1 MKNKVFDLI
10 LTISFILILYPFP
23 ASAEIYK
30 WTDDEGVIHATD
42 DPSNVPA
49 KYWEKE
55 KVKKEDVAPATS
67 PEIQPMQP
75 VQPGPAIG
83 TEKKELYGD
92 YPLDWWTEKFKG
104 LRKDI
109 ADNQEKIEREKSF
122 VSVFEGGLR
131 YGKVFAKEEISQYES
146 YKAEIIVL
154 EEKIKKLKDDLD
166 ELQRKARVY
175 GVPKDI
181 RE

>member
-1 MKNKVFDLI
+1 MKSKVLEVILIIAFVLI
-10 LTISFILILYPFP
+10 LSPFS

-30 WTDDEGVIHATD
+30 WTDDEGVVHATD

-55 KVKKEDVAPATS
+55 KVKKEEVAPATS
-67 PEIQPMQP
+67 PEIQPVQP
-75 VQPGPAIG
+75 GQPGPAME

-131 YGKVFAKEEISQYES
+131 YGKVFAKEEVSNYEN
-146 YKAEIIVL
+146 YKKEIPVL
-154 EEKIKKLKDDLD
+154 EEKIKNLKDELE
-166 ELQRKARVY
+166 ELQRKANIY
-175 GVPKDI
+175 GVPRNI

>member
-1 MKNKVFDLI
+1 MKSKVFEV
-10 LTISFILILYPFP
+10 ILIIAFVLIISPFST
-23 ASAEIYK
+23 SAEIYK

-55 KVKKEDVAPATS
+55 KVKKEEVEPATS
-67 PEIQPMQP
+67 PEVQP
-75 VQPGPAIG
+75 VQPGQPGPAME

-104 LRKDI
+104 LRKEI
-109 ADNQEKIEREKSF
+109 ADNEDKRERAKSF
-122 VSVFEGGLR
+122 ITLIEGGRR
-131 YGKVFAKEEISQYES
+131 YGQIFTKEEVSNYEN
-146 YKAEIIVL
+146 YKKEIPVL
-154 EEKIKKLKDDLD
+154 EEKIKNLKDELE
-166 ELQRKARVY
+166 ELQRKARLY
-175 GVPKDI
+175 GVPRNI